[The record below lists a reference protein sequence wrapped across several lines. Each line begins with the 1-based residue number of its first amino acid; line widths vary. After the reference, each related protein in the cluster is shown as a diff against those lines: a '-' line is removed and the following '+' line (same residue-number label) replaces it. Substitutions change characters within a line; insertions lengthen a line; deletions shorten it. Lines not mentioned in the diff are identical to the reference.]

1 MANAD
6 KINVRDSDLMLL
18 ADGELD
24 AAQVA
29 ELEAALEPEH
39 RAKMA
44 AIGDLGH
51 AVRGHLELSTDE
63 AAPRMA
69 RMWEEIDKR
78 ISLDARAATPT
89 KAIPAPARG
98 TDQASPRGFWG
109 SVTRWFD
116 DHRSHV
122 MTGVLSAGAVAAVT
136 LFLGS
141 RRETIEKPV
150 YVSTPTVQV
159 PETGGPA
166 GARPRLVS
174 TPPSVDTLDVTG
186 GSGTVFTIEDEDGG
200 TAVIWVT
207 SEDTVEG
214 L

>member
-1 MANAD
+1 MANAE
-6 KINVRDSDLMLL
+6 KINVRDSDLMEL

-24 AAQVA
+24 DARAA
-29 ELEAALEPEH
+29 ELEAALGPEQ
-39 RAKMA
+39 RAKVA

-51 AVRGHLELSTDE
+51 AVRGHLELSADE

-69 RMWEEIDKR
+69 RLWEEIDKR

-89 KAIPAPARG
+89 KAIPAPAPG
-98 TDQASPRGFWG
+98 SGGDAAPRGFWG
-109 SVTRWFD
+109 RLIHWFD

-136 LFLGS
+136 LFLS
-141 RRETIEKPV
+141 PRRETIEKPV

-159 PETGGPA
+159 PGPA
-166 GARPRLVS
+166 GVRTALVS

-186 GSGTVFTIEDEDGG
+186 GSGSVFTIEDEDGG

-207 SEDTVEG
+207 PEDTVEG